1 MKKLLTLLTNF
12 CYHFNLLQMDYPEN
26 YYNHLIIS
34 QSIDKNNAIKNMKH
48 SIFQSALLEHLP
60 YAVFVVEGE
69 TGKFVEVNQQA
80 LNIIGY
86 EKSELMDMTVSQI
99 NVKVTDWKRQLE
111 ILRGGISYSYP
122 SYYKRKNGEILPVEV
137 KAKYVVLEQKE
148 YVFAYVTDMSEII
161 RHQQALEESEWK
173 YKNLVEKMNEGLI
186 YLNVTGEVLFVN
198 EQFASIFEESSK
210 DMIGK
215 KIEHIFSHDALKE
228 LVNAFYFYFDTATS
242 NNKKNKKQEI
252 SFINLNG
259 EETWVLVHGNVMY
272 DTANTLTGVLAVIT
286 DITDMKKA
294 QQKLQEKN
302 EELDAF
308 VYKSSHDIKGPL
320 ASITGLVNLAMEEE
334 NSTVVRKYLDLILRS
349 TQRLDNLILELIDI
363 SRLSKQSISFQT
375 ESILFMVEKVVNGLK
390 YSQNAENVDFKI
402 DIPPKLRVYTS
413 IQLLDSIL
421 QNLIVN
427 AINYKDERKEKPFVF
442 VKASNLE
449 NSVCIKIQDNGI
461 GISDKIKSKVFDM
474 FFRGTTKAKGTGLG
488 LYIVKNGI
496 LKLGGRLEM
505 ESDEGIG
512 TTFTIYLPK
521 G

>member
-1 MKKLLTLLTNF
+1 MK
-12 CYHFNLLQMDYPEN
+12 
-26 YYNHLIIS
+26 HL
-34 QSIDKNNAIKNMKH
+34 KNNNNTLITNT
-48 SIFQSALLEHLP
+48 SIIEISDLNRMENTHFQSALLEHLP
-60 YAVFVVEGE
+60 YAVFIVEAESGN
-69 TGKFVEVNQQA
+69 FVEVNQQA
-80 LNIIGY
+80 MDMIGY
-86 EKSELMDMTVSQI
+86 DKAELIYMTVSQI
-99 NVKVTDWKRQLE
+99 NVKVTDWQRQLE
-111 ILRGGISYSYP
+111 ILRSVKSYSYP
-122 SYYKRKNGEILPVEV
+122 SIYKKKNGDSLAVEV
-137 KAKYVVLEQKE
+137 KAKYVVLHQIE
-148 YVFAYVTDMSEII
+148 YIFAYVTDMSETI
-161 RHQQALEESEWK
+161 RQQQALQESEWK

-186 YLNVTGEVLFVN
+186 YLNVTGEVLFAN
-198 EQFASIFEESSK
+198 EQFANIFEESAE

-215 KIEHIFSHDALKE
+215 KIEKIFPHEALNE
-228 LVNAFYFYFDTATS
+228 LVNAFYFYFDANS
-242 NNKKNKKQEI
+242 DKKIRKQEI
-252 SFINLNG
+252 AFINLNG
-259 EETWVLVHGNVMY
+259 EETWLLVHGNVMY
-272 DTANTLTGVLAVIT
+272 DATNTIIGALAVIT

-334 NSTVVRKYLDLILRS
+334 SSTIVRKYLDLILRS

-390 YSQNAENVDFKI
+390 YSQNAEKVDFRI

-413 IQLLDSIL
+413 VQLLDSIL

-427 AINYKDERKEKPFVF
+427 AINYKDETKEKPFVQIKATNLDNF
-442 VKASNLE
+442 VCL
-449 NSVCIKIQDNGI
+449 KIQDNGI
-461 GISDKIKSKVFDM
+461 GISDAIKSKVFDM

-521 G
+521 Q

>member
-1 MKKLLTLLTNF
+1 MN
-12 CYHFNLLQMDYPEN
+12 YPEN
-26 YYNHLIIS
+26 YHNQLTIKTFPIE
-34 QSIDKNNAIKNMKH
+34 NNEINNMEH
-48 SIFQSALLEHLP
+48 AVFQSALLEHLP
-60 YAVFVVEGE
+60 YAVLVVEAE
-69 TGKFVEVNQQA
+69 NGKFVEVNQQA
-80 LNIIGY
+80 MDMIGY
-86 EKSELMDMTVSQI
+86 DKSELMEMTVSQI

-111 ILRGGISYSYP
+111 ILRKSQSYSYP
-122 SYYKRKNGEILPVEV
+122 SIYKKKNGESLTVEV
-137 KAKYVVLEQKE
+137 KAKHVELNGKE
-148 YVFAYVTDMSEII
+148 YIFAYVTDTSETI
-161 RHQQALEESEWK
+161 RQQQALVESEWK

-198 EQFASIFEESSK
+198 EQFAHIFEESAK

-215 KIEHIFSHDALKE
+215 KIEKIFPHDALKG
-228 LVNAFYFYFDTATS
+228 LVNSFYFYFDKNAD
-242 NNKKNKKQEI
+242 KKSKKQEI

-259 EETWVLVHGNVMY
+259 EETWLLVHGNVMY
-272 DTANTLTGVLAVIT
+272 DASNTLVGALAVIT

-334 NSTVVRKYLDLILRS
+334 SSVVVRKYLDLILRS

-375 ESILFMVEKVVNGLK
+375 ESVLFMVEKVVNGLK
-390 YSQNAENVDFKI
+390 FSQNAENVEFRI
-402 DIPPKLRVYTS
+402 DIPPKLMVYAS
-413 IQLLDSIL
+413 VQLLDSIL

-427 AINYKDERKEKPFVF
+427 GINYKDETKEKPFVYI
-442 VKASNLE
+442 KATNLE
-449 NSVCIKIQDNGI
+449 DFICIKIQDNGI
-461 GISDKIKSKVFDM
+461 GISDAIKSKVFDM

-512 TTFTIYLPK
+512 TTFTIYLQK
-521 G
+521 KQEIKI